1 MWRCCGHD
9 LGAHGCVCVAA
20 VWCRGNSSHGS
31 RFVQVRLTLR
41 NKNSYPLTGLR
52 VASNTAASGQHFV
65 EFAGPIDVPSEGD
78 CTVRLP
84 CHGAATWVWWVTLGC
99 GGLPCVQ
106 ADVHVDF
113 DGRVPIKFELV
124 ASEWRETLKLA
135 PPAGEL
141 LTAVTQSEADFDDTA
156 GRLGGMHENQTTVT
170 LGEGVSPA
178 TLAQRVGDAANV
190 SAVVCAPSTS
200 SRPGARRC
208 ACCAPLILSHL
219 CVCVCLFVSSSCV
232 CPVLVLVLQS
242 HKQAPRS
249 SLAPRAT
256 PMLRCVCACRWPQTM
271 MAPYRP
277 R

>member
-200 SRPGARRC
+200 AGRVRAAVHDARR
-208 ACCAPLILSHL
+208 
-219 CVCVCLFVSSSCV
+219 SSC
-232 CPVLVLVLQS
+232 PI
-242 HKQAPRS
+242 
-249 SLAPRAT
+249 
-256 PMLRCVCACRWPQTM
+256 CVCAFVCLCLPRVCVRCWCWCASHTNRHREVRWRH
-271 MAPYRP
+271 APLRCCGVCA
-277 R
+277 RAGGHRR